1 MLTQDLQPKQI
12 LVKHNCTKYGQKR
25 QLRHL
30 YRGRPNAN
38 YFEDKASYW
47 KKIVNFLLI
56 PTFGHS
62 SIFFGSNLSK
72 QFTFLLHPFIQLL
85 TSDYIRLLNKPYENE
100 VTLTW
105 QNPPLKCCQPLKRW
119 TYFKRG
125 LDLTIKN
132 MGSVGQKG
140 CKVVSRHTLRII
152 WPWTNSNPGQTS
164 LHTIQLEWSKRQT
177 FSWELQHWQLVTL
190 QPFDLQ
196 TQNF

>member
-1 MLTQDLQPKQI
+1 MVKMVNGIKVFQIKSQFETWKWMIYRKLRKKELMLTPDLEPTQI
-12 LVKHNCTKYGQKR
+12 LVKHNCTKSGQKR

-85 TSDYIRLLNKPYENE
+85 TSDYIRLLNKHYVNG
-100 VTLTW
+100 VTLCE
-105 QNPPLKCCQPLKRW
+105 QNQPLKCCQSPD
-119 TYFKRG
+119 F
-125 LDLTIKN
+125 
-132 MGSVGQKG
+132 
-140 CKVVSRHTLRII
+140 
-152 WPWTNSNPGQTS
+152 
-164 LHTIQLEWSKRQT
+164 
-177 FSWELQHWQLVTL
+177 
-190 QPFDLQ
+190 
-196 TQNF
+196 